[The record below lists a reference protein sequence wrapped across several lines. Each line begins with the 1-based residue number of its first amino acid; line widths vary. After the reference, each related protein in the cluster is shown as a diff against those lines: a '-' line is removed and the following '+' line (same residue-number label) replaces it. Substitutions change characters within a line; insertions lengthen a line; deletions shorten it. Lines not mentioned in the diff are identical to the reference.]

1 MKASIHNTGTL
12 PTIGAHLQAGKEH
25 HQRHCPTA
33 HWEAIHDSLLQGQPA
48 SGIASSP
55 QLTLNTCTSVI
66 TPDAHTKMSAT
77 PWIYPP
83 VPRHPWKN
91 HIIWR
96 LLSWKKLDKL
106 CLIML
111 TLSLFVYIVF
121 FLGLGHNLHRLR
133 SGRAWFSGP
142 DRSSKWDNC
151 SFACSRFYW
160 LSAEYIFVYRGILFI
175 STRVC
180 ALTIKLILISATVCA
195 CSNKMSLQPL
205 CPVLL
210 SDFLSHSCSITST

>member
-48 SGIASSP
+48 SRIASSP

-142 DRSSKWDNC
+142 DLSSSEIIVHLHVAGFIGYLQSISLYIVVYC
-151 SFACSRFYW
+151 
-160 LSAEYIFVYRGILFI
+160 LSQHV
-175 STRVC
+175 SVHW
-180 ALTIKLILISATVCA
+180 
-195 CSNKMSLQPL
+195 Q
-205 CPVLL
+205 
-210 SDFLSHSCSITST
+210 